1 MSSEKKNG
9 KSSLPSEYEPVDSS
23 RRNLLKGASM
33 VGVAALGSSAE
44 YHSPGRWC
52 LKSAGR
58 CSTRGFRSA
67 HFWGGRN
74 LGCYMQLPH
83 TE

>member
-9 KSSLPSEYEPVDSS
+9 KSSLPSAREPVDSS

-44 YHSPGRWC
+44 NII
-52 LKSAGR
+52 AQD
-58 CSTRGFRSA
+58 
-67 HFWGGRN
+67 GGA
-74 LGCYMQLPH
+74 
-83 TE
+83 